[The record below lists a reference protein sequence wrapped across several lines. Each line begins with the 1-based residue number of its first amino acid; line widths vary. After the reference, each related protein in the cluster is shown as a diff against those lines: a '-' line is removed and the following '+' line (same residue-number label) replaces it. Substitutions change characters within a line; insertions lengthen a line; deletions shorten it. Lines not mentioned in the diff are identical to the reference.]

1 MAGLARRVKVPDRT
15 LVLEL
20 ISDADYCC
28 AFELPRSAT
37 DRRTAEQW
45 SRAVFE
51 GYEQLAKY

>member
-15 LVLEL
+15 LVLEQ

-45 SRAVFE
+45 SRSCV
-51 GYEQLAKY
+51 